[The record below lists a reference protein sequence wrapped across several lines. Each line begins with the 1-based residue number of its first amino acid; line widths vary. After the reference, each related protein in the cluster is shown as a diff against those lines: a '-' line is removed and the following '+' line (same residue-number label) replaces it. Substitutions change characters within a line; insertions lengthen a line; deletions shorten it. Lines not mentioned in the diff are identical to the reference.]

1 MGKTFTLLKPITFQG
16 KEVKEIELDLAALT
30 GMDMIAAEREFIR
43 SAPDNERVSLKEL
56 SKEYQT
62 LMAARASKMPVE
74 FFDQLGLKDFSRVT
88 IKVQRFLLELE
99 SNIEEAME

>member
-1 MGKTFTLLKPITFQG
+1 MAKPFTLLKPITFQG
-16 KEVKEIELDLAALT
+16 KEIKEISLDLAALT

-43 SAPDNERVSLKEL
+43 SMPDNERVALKEL

-62 LMAARASKMPVE
+62 LVAARASNMPVE

-88 IKVQRFLLELE
+88 IGVQRFLLESELE
-99 SNIEEAME
+99 IEEAK